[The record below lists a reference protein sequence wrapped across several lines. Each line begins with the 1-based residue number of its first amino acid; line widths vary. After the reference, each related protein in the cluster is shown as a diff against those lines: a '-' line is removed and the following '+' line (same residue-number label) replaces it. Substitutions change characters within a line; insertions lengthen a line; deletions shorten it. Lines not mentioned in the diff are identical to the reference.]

1 MCKKCNVEDDESH
14 RMNFCSEWGDINRLK
29 SSDKIEYDLIFSANQ
44 NESIEIVELIIK
56 MWDLG
61 NNRYCMRSV
70 N

>member
-1 MCKKCNVEDDESH
+1 MCKKCNVEDDELH

-29 SSDKIEYDLIFSANQ
+29 SSDKIKYNLIFSANQ
-44 NESIEIVELIIK
+44 NESMEIVELIIK